1 MFNDTFSYRI
11 LKTDSVNDA
20 TILVPDTQVDNSED
34 RRTDPDTIILEES
47 TTNILLLEE
56 KKEI

>member
-11 LKTDSVNDA
+11 VKTDSVNDA

-34 RRTDPDTIILEES
+34 WRTDPDTIILEES

>member
-11 LKTDSVNDA
+11 VKTDSVNDA